1 MTCNAYL
8 WGLKMKTLS
17 KLFLATCVAT
27 VMLPLAAAAE
37 NGANQGYWVSS
48 NGHVVKSGYGLCWR
62 AGYWTPA
69 MANAECDPD
78 LIAKV
83 DKPLPVLAAA
93 TPAPAPVP
101 APVAARIVPRK
112 ISLSADALF
121 DFDKS
126 TLKSEGKVLLDN
138 LTNELSGVS
147 YDTISVTGYT
157 DRIGSAAYNQKL
169 SERRANT
176 VKAYLESTGI
186 AAKNISAEGKGKA
199 QPVTNP
205 GDCKGRVSKRVIAC
219 LQPDR
224 RVDVEVS
231 GAK

>member
-1 MTCNAYL
+1 
-8 WGLKMKTLS
+8 MKTLP
-17 KLFLATCVAT
+17 KLLLAACVASA
-27 VMLPLAAAAE
+27 MLPLTAAAE

-48 NGHVVKSGYGLCWR
+48 NGSVVKSGYGLCWR

-69 MANAECDPD
+69 MANAECDSD
-78 LIAKV
+78 LMAKAEV
-83 DKPLPVLAAA
+83 PIPQLAAA
-93 TPAPAPVP
+93 IPVP
-101 APVAARIVPRK
+101 APMPAPEPARIMPRK

-126 TLKSEGKVLLDN
+126 ALKPEGKVLLDG
-138 LTNELSGVS
+138 LAKELNGVS
-147 YDTISVTGYT
+147 YNTIAVTGYT
-157 DRIGSAAYNQKL
+157 DRIGSVAYNQKL
-169 SERRANT
+169 SEQRANT
-176 VKAYLESTGI
+176 VKVYLESTGI
-186 AAKNISAEGKGKA
+186 AANTISAEGKGKA

>member
-1 MTCNAYL
+1 
-8 WGLKMKTLS
+8 MKTLS
-17 KLFLATCVAT
+17 KLLLVTCVASG
-27 VMLPLAAAAE
+27 MLPLTAAAE
-37 NGANQGYWVSS
+37 NGTNQGYWVSS
-48 NGHVVKSGYGLCWR
+48 DGHVVKSGYGLCWR

-69 MANAECDPD
+69 MATPECDPN

-83 DKPLPVLAAA
+83 AAPLPPMAAA
-93 TPAPAPVP
+93 TPAPAPIP
-101 APVAARIVPRK
+101 APQPARIVPRK

-138 LTNELSGVS
+138 LALELNGVS
-147 YDTISVTGYT
+147 YDTIAVTGYT

-176 VKAYLESTGI
+176 VKVYLESTGV
-186 AAKNISAEGKGKA
+186 AANSISAEGKGKA

>member
-1 MTCNAYL
+1 
-8 WGLKMKTLS
+8 
-17 KLFLATCVAT
+17 
-27 VMLPLAAAAE
+27 
-37 NGANQGYWVSS
+37 
-48 NGHVVKSGYGLCWR
+48 
-62 AGYWTPA
+62 
-69 MANAECDPD
+69 
-78 LIAKV
+78 
-83 DKPLPVLAAA
+83 VLAAA